1 MPDPMSP
8 AAAPRDAAGDYLAPA
23 TVFDEFKD
31 AAGQIR
37 APWNALPPSLIG
49 VGREAIRDRREG
61 ARQLLKEHGVTY
73 NVYADGQS
81 DERPWNLD
89 ILPLVLGAHEWS
101 RLRAGLEQRTRLLDL
116 ILRDL
121 YGPQRLVRD
130 RLIPPALVHAN
141 PGFLR
146 P

>member
-1 MPDPMSP
+1 MSAP
-8 AAAPRDAAGDYLAPA
+8 PALDAAADYQPSAS
-23 TVFDEFKD
+23 VFDEFKD
-31 AAGQIR
+31 GSGRIR
-37 APWNALPPSLIG
+37 APWDSLAPSLIA
-49 VGREAIRDRREG
+49 VGREEIRNRREG

-89 ILPLVLGAHEWS
+89 ILPLVLGAQEWG

-130 RLIPPALVHAN
+130 
-141 PGFLR
+141 
-146 P
+146 